1 MLGSTFIFNPILWII
16 LLSMSFFG
24 SFLPKDQPVVIPAQ
38 AYYGFPWEQAYETRD
53 WSYDN
58 VDDDLFTL
66 KKHSKFGTDVYV
78 FQATR
83 ADVPKNQL
91 QDVVFTDE
99 KGNKTTV
106 YLSFDQDSGRQSIY
120 GESLFYAH
128 TYVCKTASSDQTGY
142 WEPDP
147 AQVNQNMLIYLP
159 REKRTGSQVTF
170 TLLED
175 PYMMSERQASFI
187 YYVQG
192 ADGVP
197 KAVDRVTVTYKC
209 VRNDF
214 TVLSE
219 KHGFN

>member
-24 SFLPKDQPVVIPAQ
+24 SFLPKDQPVVVPAQ
-38 AYYGFPWEQAYETRD
+38 AYYGFPWEQSYGTRD

-66 KKHSKFGTDVYV
+66 KKHYKLGTDVYV

-106 YLSFDQDSGRQSIY
+106 YLSFDQDTGRQSTY
-120 GESLFYAH
+120 GESIFYAH
-128 TYVCKTASSDQTGY
+128 TYVCKTAVSDQTGY

-147 AQVNQNMLIYLP
+147 AELKQTMLVYLP
-159 REKRTGSQVTF
+159 REKRTGSHVAF
-170 TLLED
+170 TLLD
-175 PYMMSERQASFI
+175 PDAMAKRQASFI
-187 YYVQG
+187 YYVPD

-197 KAVDRVTVTYKC
+197 QAVDKVTVTYQC
-209 VRNDF
+209 VRDDF